1 LLTIHGLP
9 NSTVTDQMM
18 AKLVSVAKAARILGI
33 SRARMQQLIR
43 NGDLETFEGQVEVDK
58 LRSKFPRLAFNESPD
73 LERAN
78 IIKDSAYGERI
89 QNLVQPPT
97 DVLQAKIRRLSVDLN
112 VERTRARDYED
123 IINGLLEK
131 LGDMQHY
138 SDESQRRII
147 NDIHMWLLARFD
159 STRD

>member
-1 LLTIHGLP
+1 
-9 NSTVTDQMM
+9 
-18 AKLVSVAKAARILGI
+18 
-33 SRARMQQLIR
+33 
-43 NGDLETFEGQVEVDK
+43 
-58 LRSKFPRLAFNESPD
+58 
-73 LERAN
+73 
-78 IIKDSAYGERI
+78 
-89 QNLVQPPT
+89 
-97 DVLQAKIRRLSVDLN
+97 VDLN

-159 STRD
+159 STKE

>member
-1 LLTIHGLP
+1 
-9 NSTVTDQMM
+9 M

-43 NGDLETFEGQVEVDK
+43 NGDLQTFEGQVEVEI

-138 SDESQRRII
+138 SDDRQRRII

-159 STRD
+159 STRE

>member
-1 LLTIHGLP
+1 
-9 NSTVTDQMM
+9 M

-43 NGDLETFEGQVEVDK
+43 SGDLVTFEGQVELEI

-73 LERAN
+73 VERAN

-89 QNLVQPPT
+89 QSLVQPPT

-159 STRD
+159 STKE

>member
-1 LLTIHGLP
+1 
-9 NSTVTDQMM
+9 M

-43 NGDLETFEGQVEVDK
+43 NGDLQTFEGQVEVEI

-159 STRD
+159 STRE